1 MAGTRRAPGRI
12 FINYRRE
19 DAAGVAGR
27 LADSLTRYFGAG
39 RIFRD
44 VDSIAGG
51 EDFIDV
57 LHQTAGSAD
66 AMIVLIGPRW
76 RTVADA
82 SGQPRLDDP
91 QDWVSREIAL
101 AIERKIPV
109 YPVLV
114 EQAVMPREAELPE
127 ALRPLARYNAQA
139 LSDQRWSSDVTR
151 LAKVVAI
158 DIPGSAAERTLRRV
172 QAMVTLV
179 LWLAIAIPLA
189 IVAANGFST
198 SARATELISLAQS
211 GLAFVAIV
219 GVCTTLLVYVRLVDP
234 AQRRWVYAAVVA
246 GLAGTLAFFLLFG
259 WLGRNDERVPLLMT
273 VGSTLTAALVMALAG
288 TSGFKAR

>member
-12 FINYRRE
+12 FINYRRD

-27 LADSLTRYFGAG
+27 LADSLGRYFGPG
-39 RIFRD
+39 RVFRD
-44 VDSIAGG
+44 VDSIGGG
-51 EDFIDV
+51 EDFVDV

-76 RTVADA
+76 RSVADA

-109 YPVLV
+109 YPVLI

-139 LSDQRWSSDVTR
+139 LSDQRWASDVTR

-158 DIPGSAAERTLRRV
+158 DIPGSAAERTLRAV
-172 QAMVTLV
+172 QLFVTLA
-179 LWLAIAIPLA
+179 LWLVIAIPMA

-198 SARATELISLAQS
+198 TALATALISLAQS
-211 GLAFVAIV
+211 GLPYVAIV
-219 GVCTTLLVYVRLVDP
+219 GICTVMLFYVRLVDP
-234 AQRRWVYAAVVA
+234 VQRIWIYAAVAA
-246 GLAGTLAFFLLFG
+246 GLAGTLIFFLLFG
-259 WLGRNDERVPLLMT
+259 WLGRNDARVPLLVT
-273 VGSTLTAALVMALAG
+273 FGSTVTAALVMALAG
-288 TSGFKAR
+288 ASGFKAR